1 MRDGRGIGDDSS
13 IDGEVNHAALIDRL
27 AVRCDETSAHTAH
40 FTGDPIAGFRQR
52 AYGGHLVAQ
61 AVLASAATLESHWV
75 VNSLH
80 AYFLR
85 PGVHDA
91 PLRYS
96 VTTTRDGRSASVRS
110 VLIAQEGRELATV
123 DVLYGLPEDD
133 EGTGTTSVAGPDVPG
148 PDDLPALHER
158 RVQHMPP
165 DGINRPTGRE
175 WRTASRPLDIRYVD
189 DHFLPAD
196 RKNQRCFWFRAE
208 TVSKE
213 VDRNTQRAILA
224 FASDRSLLPAIAKV
238 RGELSH
244 PGQWPVASLDHCVWF
259 HTDVIAG
266 RWYLYTQDSPFSAA
280 GGGFARG
287 VIFDERRAAV
297 ASVAQQGLIMR
308 GR

>member
-1 MRDGRGIGDDSS
+1 MRNRSDDGDDSS

-27 AVRCDETSAHTAH
+27 TVHCAETRCKATE
-40 FTGDPIAGFRQR
+40 FVGKPIAGFRQR
-52 AYGGHLVAQ
+52 TYGGHLVAQ

-96 VTTTRDGRSASVRS
+96 VTTTRDGRAASVRS
-110 VLIAQEGRELATV
+110 VRVAQEGRELATV
-123 DVLYGLPEDD
+123 DLLYGLDEDSATA
-133 EGTGTTSVAGPDVPG
+133 ESRSVAGPDVPG
-148 PDDLPALHER
+148 PDDLAALHER
-158 RVQHMPP
+158 REQHLPP
-165 DGINRPTGRE
+165 DGINRPTGRN
-175 WRTASRPLDIRYVD
+175 WRTASRPLDIRYID
-189 DHFLPAD
+189 DDLLPAD
-196 RKNQRCFWFRAE
+196 RKHQRCFWFRAE
-208 TVSKE
+208 PAAMAI
-213 VDRNTQRAILA
+213 DRNTERAILA

-259 HTDVIAG
+259 HADVTAG
-266 RWYLYTQDSPFSAA
+266 RWYLYTQDSPFSTA

-287 VIFDERRAAV
+287 VIYDENRAAV
-297 ASVAQQGLIMR
+297 ASVAQQGLIVR
-308 GR
+308 S